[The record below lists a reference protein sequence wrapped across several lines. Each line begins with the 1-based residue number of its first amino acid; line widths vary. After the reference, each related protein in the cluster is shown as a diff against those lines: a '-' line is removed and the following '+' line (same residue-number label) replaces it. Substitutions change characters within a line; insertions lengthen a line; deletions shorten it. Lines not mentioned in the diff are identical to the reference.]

1 MYPLSFLFSSMRQ
14 RPPRPILLVVLGAPI
29 LAALLSVGFTTLLGS
44 PRAVAAGTE
53 HGEASRIKP
62 LTQIPP
68 GAQRVEVGM
77 YPITFYSLNEETNT
91 YYADTYM
98 WFIWKGDKD
107 PTETMELVNAVEEW
121 SMVRK
126 NLNNP
131 PVKLPDGR
139 RLQLVHVEGR
149 FFQPFALGRFPFDE
163 HHLTIQLEDTTYTSR
178 DLVYVVD
185 EKHSG
190 YDELL
195 KIPGWNIGG
204 WKMEGLQRTYPTNF
218 GDPAVGHDESHFA
231 HLRYELTISRPL
243 SYFGWRLFL
252 PLVITMIL
260 TWSALLIHPEKVEP
274 RTALPATGLLTA
286 VLLQLGYSE
295 QLPDIGHLML
305 MDKIYVLAYVL
316 IVFVLAEAIIMARWA
331 HHEAEKARVARAH
344 RLDRVMLGLQ
354 IISFGVGVAYLI
366 RFG

>member
-1 MYPLSFLFSSMRQ
+1 MYPFSFVFSFLRQ
-14 RPPRPILLVVLGAPI
+14 RPLRPVLLTLLGAVV
-29 LAALLSVGFTTLLGS
+29 LAALMVAGSTALVGARRAAAAEEGHGGS
-44 PRAVAAGTE
+44 T
-53 HGEASRIKP
+53 RITP
-62 LTQIPP
+62 LTEIPR

-91 YYADTYM
+91 YYADAYM
-98 WFIWKGDKD
+98 WFIWRGDKD

-121 SMVRK
+121 SMVRR

-139 RLQLVHVEGR
+139 LLQLVHVEGR

-163 HHLTIQLEDTTYTSR
+163 HHLSIQLEDTFYTAR
-178 DLVYVVD
+178 DIVYVPD
-185 EKHSG
+185 QTHSG

-195 KIPGWNIGG
+195 KIPGWNIQD
-204 WKMEGLQRTYPTNF
+204 WKMEAMLRTYPTNF
-218 GDPAVGHDESHFA
+218 GDPAVGGDESQFA
-231 HLRYELTISRPL
+231 HLRYELSITRPL
-243 SYFGWRLFL
+243 SYFAWRLFL
-252 PLVITMIL
+252 PLAITMIL

-305 MDKIYVLAYVL
+305 MDKIYVLSYVL
-316 IVFVLAEAIIMARWA
+316 IVFVLGEAIIMARWA
-331 HHEAEKARVARAH
+331 HREAEKSRVARAH
-344 RLDRVMLGLQ
+344 RLDRIMLGLQ
-354 IISFGVGVAYLI
+354 IITFCAGTAFLI